1 MATAIALN
9 LSCSPAQ
16 ATFLNAPFPKLFAGG
31 IGSGKTFAG
40 VLQVLQMPN
49 QTRGVVIAPTYPM
62 LRDVILQS
70 FLEIATNAIHSI
82 DRSAMEIRLLGGRT
96 VLLRSA
102 THPDRLRGLNLDWVW
117 IDEACFVSEDVFKVA
132 IGRLRQSP
140 TRWWLTTSPLRPSWV
155 YDLFIAENAP
165 LAGSV
170 NVIHAKT
177 DENPFIS
184 ADYAEFLRRA
194 YIGAWAE
201 RELDALWVDVRGQVF
216 QREWIQYSDE
226 LSREHLVHRV
236 MGIDLAV
243 GMGEQHDF
251 TAMVVVAHEPRY
263 HKFQVD
269 AAVRGKWTFAEQV
282 EMAAQLCE
290 QYQVQ
295 MVFAESTA
303 YQPVFAQELARRGV
317 PVTPIKTTIKK
328 QFRIESLAPLY
339 QMGIIKHAQKFTHLE
354 AEMLSYPETPHD
366 DLLDALWL
374 ALHGERQFQL
384 LGGAARAKIA
394 PRLVPRMQ
402 VGL

>member
-1 MATAIALN
+1 MMVAQNQNGYFEVELWIGDRWYKALLRTFDEPNYAVDPLGGLRYERWMLDILASRFSPRVVDLVLDAIDMWLVEQGGKTRMRII
-9 LSCSPAQ
+9 SPALRKRIEEVQ
-16 ATFLNAPFPKLFAGG
+16 AR
-31 IGSGKTFAG
+31 
-40 VLQVLQMPN
+40 LQEQFQSLTGRLQ
-49 QTRGVVIAPTYPM
+49 T
-62 LRDVILQS
+62 
-70 FLEIATNAIHSI
+70 SI

-140 TRWWLTTSPLRPSWV
+140 NRWWLTTSPLRPSWV
-155 YDLFIAENAP
+155 YDMFIAETAP

-194 YIGAWAE
+194 YVGAWAE

-216 QREWIQYSDE
+216 QHEWIQYSDE

-236 MGIDLAV
+236 MGVDLAV

-263 HKFQVD
+263 NKFQVD
-269 AAVRGKWTFAEQV
+269 AAVRGKWTFAFV
-282 EMAAQLCE
+282 
-290 QYQVQ
+290 
-295 MVFAESTA
+295 A
-303 YQPVFAQELARRGV
+303 YL
-317 PVTPIKTTIKK
+317 
-328 QFRIESLAPLY
+328 
-339 QMGIIKHAQKFTHLE
+339 
-354 AEMLSYPETPHD
+354 
-366 DLLDALWL
+366 
-374 ALHGERQFQL
+374 
-384 LGGAARAKIA
+384 
-394 PRLVPRMQ
+394 
-402 VGL
+402 